1 LDGKKLVS
9 RISTAVA
16 STSLYLP
23 ILAGIITPML
33 YLLPAWYTAWY
44 VIGFIFP
51 FSDTWGGLW
60 LPYFESPPNPIVP
73 LGVGIAEI
81 ALLIIGVCLFL
92 WGLKEIVTR
101 RVAEDALVT
110 TGPYKWV
117 RHPQHLGIIL
127 LTLPTALF
135 NPGTNYWSGIRP
147 GDLLSWSLISFL
159 LLIVA
164 EWEEG
169 NLHEKFE
176 DEFALYTSKTPFIIP
191 GIHSFPLTQIH
202 RRLARRGLT
211 RYLFLFAIYWILM
224 VFVLYGFTF
233 VQLYWSL

>member
-1 LDGKKLVS
+1 VS

-33 YLLPAWYTAWY
+33 WELPAWYTAWY

-51 FSDTWGGLW
+51 FSDIWGGLW
-60 LPYFESPPNPIVP
+60 LPFSGFPLNPIV
-73 LGVGIAEI
+73 LLVVVIAEI
-81 ALLIIGVCLFL
+81 VLFIIGVCLFL
-92 WGLKEIVTR
+92 WGLKEIVTMR
-101 RVAEDALVT
+101 ATEDGLVI
-110 TGPYKWV
+110 TGPYKWI

-127 LTLPTALF
+127 FTLSTALL
-135 NPGTNYWSGIRP
+135 NPSYSFYWSGIRP
-147 GDLLSWSLISFL
+147 GDLLSWSLVSFL

-164 EWEEG
+164 EWEES
-169 NLHEKFE
+169 NLREKFE
-176 DEFALYTSKTPFIIP
+176 DEFTLYASKTPFIIP
-191 GIHSFPLTQIH
+191 RIHNFPLAKIH
-202 RRLARRGLT
+202 THLSKRGLS

-233 VQLYWSL
+233 VQLHWTL